1 MLGLP
6 EDDSPLALS
15 AAQDTWSEALK
26 GAEGTLRKLFIS
38 HTRVFVTRSKLSV
51 KLAVGHRTKIA
62 NAYTQRPRILLPT
75 LLCGLQLE

>member
-38 HTRVFVTRSKLSV
+38 HTRVKLSV